1 MLYNARSCFFIKFSL
16 SSLFQPENFA
26 ARIAMMRRMCACLLL
41 LAAASSGQDIQF
53 GGIQDEAATTEAEV
67 GLRLGL
73 LASSL
78 GVDPLASGGGGGGS
92 RQPGEGLA
100 NFQQAQQPQQQQTQQ
115 QPAGGRAAQQCCC
128 MSQEEQCGDALGRE
142 DLSGSGVIDPRV
154 KGGEEAGI
162 SIRVVNRPPPPNSK
176 EDITTC
182 PAGLK
187 VCCYDQGKLVLYIF
201 SILYIHSYR
210 I

>member
-1 MLYNARSCFFIKFSL
+1 
-16 SSLFQPENFA
+16 
-26 ARIAMMRRMCACLLL
+26 MMRRMCACLLL

-92 RQPGEGLA
+92 SQAGELA

-128 MSQEEQCGDALGRE
+128 MSQGEQCGDALGRE

-162 SIRVVNRPPPPNSK
+162 SIRVVNRPPPPNLK

-187 VCCYDQGKLVLYIF
+187 VCCYDQGKLVLYNTNNTAYKHVRVNVRKSMMRPDSTQIF
-201 SILYIHSYR
+201 FFL
-210 I
+210 

>member
-1 MLYNARSCFFIKFSL
+1 
-16 SSLFQPENFA
+16 
-26 ARIAMMRRMCACLLL
+26 
-41 LAAASSGQDIQF
+41 
-53 GGIQDEAATTEAEV
+53 
-67 GLRLGL
+67 
-73 LASSL
+73 
-78 GVDPLASGGGGGGS
+78 
-92 RQPGEGLA
+92 
-100 NFQQAQQPQQQQTQQ
+100 
-115 QPAGGRAAQQCCC
+115 
-128 MSQEEQCGDALGRE
+128 MSQGEQCGDALGRE

-201 SILYIHSYR
+201 TIQILLNINMYE
-210 I
+210 